1 VGHIQRRS
9 WKVALTNLILS
20 GFDAASS
27 KVFTYH
33 DLTRLVEHRRNEMA
47 KRKVTVV
54 GAGNVGGTTAQR
66 LAERNY
72 ADVVLVDIVEGLP
85 QGKAL
90 DILES
95 GPILGY
101 DSNVTGANDYEETAG
116 SDVVV
121 LTSGSPRKPGMSRDD
136 LLKTNQNIVASVTE
150 EVVKHSPQ
158 TILVVVAN
166 PLDAMCHVAMETS
179 GFPRERVVGMA
190 GILDTARY
198 RTFIAE
204 ELQVSV
210 RDVFALVLGGH
221 GDTMV
226 PLPSMATVGGV
237 AITEL
242 LREDR
247 VEAIVDR
254 TRQGGA
260 EIVGLLQS
268 GSAYYAPSAAAAE
281 MVDAILLDQKR
292 ILPCAVYLQGEYGI
306 NDLFVGVPVKLGASG
321 VEDIIELGLTEE
333 ELGDLNDSADAVRDL
348 VQVLHG

>member
-1 VGHIQRRS
+1 MIPPGES
-9 WKVALTNLILS
+9 DT
-20 GFDAASS
+20 GG
-27 KVFTYH
+27 
-33 DLTRLVEHRRNEMA
+33 NEMA
-47 KRKVTVV
+47 KRKITVV

-101 DSNVTGANDYEETAG
+101 DSGVTGANDYAETAG

-121 LTSGSPRKPGMSRDD
+121 ITSGSPRKPGMSRDD

-150 EVVKHSPQ
+150 EVVRHSPE

-204 ELQVSV
+204 ELRVSV

-242 LREDR
+242 LPEER

-268 GSAYYAPSAAAAE
+268 GSAFYAPSAAAAE

-321 VEDIIELGLTEE
+321 VEDIIELDLTDD
-333 ELGDLNDSADAVRDL
+333 ELGDLNDSADSVRDL

>member
-1 VGHIQRRS
+1 
-9 WKVALTNLILS
+9 VAKS
-20 GFDAASS
+20 
-27 KVFTYH
+27 
-33 DLTRLVEHRRNEMA
+33 
-47 KRKVTVV
+47 KVTVV

-101 DSNVTGANDYEETAG
+101 DSDVIGTNGYEESAN

-121 LTSGSPRKPGMSRDD
+121 ITSGSPRKPGMSRDD
-136 LLKTNQNIVASVTE
+136 LLKTNQNIVSSVTE
-150 EVVKHSPQ
+150 EAVKHSPEG
-158 TILVVVAN
+158 IIIVVAN
-166 PLDAMCHVAMETS
+166 PLDAMCHVAMEVS
-179 GFPRERVVGMA
+179 GFPRERVIGMA

-198 RTFIAE
+198 RTFIAQ
-204 ELQVSV
+204 ELGVSV

-242 LREDR
+242 LSQDR

-254 TRQGGA
+254 TRGGGA
-260 EIVGLLQS
+260 EIVQLLQS
-268 GSAYYAPSAAAAE
+268 GSAFYAPSAAVVE
-281 MVDAILLDQKR
+281 MVDSILLDQKR
-292 ILPCAVYLQGEYGI
+292 VLPCAAYLQGEYGI
-306 NDLFVGVPVKLGASG
+306 DDLFVGVPVKLGASG
-321 VEDIIELGLTEE
+321 IEDIVELKLTDD
-333 ELGDLNDSADAVRDL
+333 ELADLNNSAGAVREL
-348 VQVLHG
+348 VEVLHS

>member
-1 VGHIQRRS
+1 
-9 WKVALTNLILS
+9 
-20 GFDAASS
+20 
-27 KVFTYH
+27 
-33 DLTRLVEHRRNEMA
+33 MA
-47 KRKVTVV
+47 KSKVTVV

-72 ADVVLVDIVEGLP
+72 SDVVLVDIVEGLP

-95 GPILGY
+95 GPVLGF
-101 DSNVTGANDYEETAG
+101 DAVVTGTNDYAHTAG
-116 SDVVV
+116 SDIVVI
-121 LTSGSPRKPGMSRDD
+121 TSGSPRKPGMSRDD
-136 LLKTNQNIVASVTE
+136 LLKTNQDIVSSVTE
-150 EVVKHSPQ
+150 QVVEHSPDS
-158 TILVVVAN
+158 ILVVVAN
-166 PLDAMCHVAMETS
+166 PLDAMCHVALEIS

-204 ELQVSV
+204 EAGASV

-237 AITEL
+237 SITEL
-242 LREDR
+242 LPEDR
-247 VEAIVDR
+247 VEEIVQR

-260 EIVGLLQS
+260 EIVDHMGT
-268 GSAYYAPSAAAAE
+268 SAFYAPSAAVVE

-292 ILPCAVYLQGEYGI
+292 ILPCAAYLQGEYGL
-306 NDLFVGVPVKLGASG
+306 NDLFVGVPVKLGAAG
-321 VEDIIELGLTEE
+321 VEEVIELDLSEAE
-333 ELGDLNDSADAVRDL
+333 MHDLNNSADSVREL
-348 VQVLHG
+348 VEVLNG

>member
-1 VGHIQRRS
+1 VVQ
-9 WKVALTNLILS
+9 VAKS
-20 GFDAASS
+20 
-27 KVFTYH
+27 
-33 DLTRLVEHRRNEMA
+33 
-47 KRKVTVV
+47 KVTVV

-72 ADVVLVDIVEGLP
+72 ADVVLVDIIEGLP

-101 DSNVTGANDYEETAG
+101 DSNVIGTNGYGESAN

-121 LTSGSPRKPGMSRDD
+121 ITSGSPRKPGMSRDD
-136 LLKTNQNIVASVTE
+136 LLKTNQNIVSSVTE
-150 EVVKHSPQ
+150 EVVKHSPGA
-158 TILVVVAN
+158 IIVVVAN
-166 PLDAMCHVAMETS
+166 PLDAMCHVAMEVS

-198 RTFIAE
+198 RTFIAQ
-204 ELQVSV
+204 ELGVSV

-242 LREDR
+242 LSEER

-254 TRQGGA
+254 TRGGGA
-260 EIVGLLQS
+260 EIVQLLQS
-268 GSAYYAPSAAAAE
+268 GSAFYAPSAAVVE
-281 MVDAILLDQKR
+281 MVDSILLDQKR
-292 ILPCAVYLQGEYGI
+292 ILPCATYLQGEYDI
-306 NDLFVGVPVKLGASG
+306 DDLFVGVPVKLGASG
-321 VEDIIELGLTEE
+321 IEEVVELDLQDNELE
-333 ELGDLNDSADAVRDL
+333 DLKNSAGAVREL
-348 VQVLHG
+348 VEVLHS